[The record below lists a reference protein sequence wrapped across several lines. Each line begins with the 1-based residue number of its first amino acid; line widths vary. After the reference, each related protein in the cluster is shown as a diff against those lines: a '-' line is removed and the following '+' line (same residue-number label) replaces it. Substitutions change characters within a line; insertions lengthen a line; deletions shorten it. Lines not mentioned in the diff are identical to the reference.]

1 MKVVQELVA
10 YFDRRGQLSKKEV
23 RQLLDKGYL
32 ASDAP
37 PHMLELAGTVG
48 ATYYFRVRGETEG
61 PLWGTDIYT
70 GDFEPGGRSR
80 PCRSGQAGRD
90 RDPEGDDGSA
100 LARIQRLAAAWRHQ
114 SRFRPLRQRLQAIGD
129 LERVQI
135 RASSRQRRIMK
146 LRVSR

>member
-10 YFDRRGQLSKKEV
+10 YFDRRGQLSKKQV

-37 PHMLELAGTVG
+37 PHMLELSGTIG

-70 GDFEPGGRSR
+70 GDFEPVGRQPSM
-80 PCRSGQAGRD
+80 PVWSSPAN
-90 RDPEGDDGSA
+90 P
-100 LARIQRLAAAWRHQ
+100 
-114 SRFRPLRQRLQAIGD
+114 RF
-129 LERVQI
+129 
-135 RASSRQRRIMK
+135 
-146 LRVSR
+146 

>member
-48 ATYYFRVRGETEG
+48 TSYYFRVRGETEG

-70 GDFEPGGRSR
+70 GDSSLSVAAVHAGLVKPGDTAIVKVTNVAPLPEYKGSTRHGVTSHDFGRY
-80 PCRSGQAGRD
+80 
-90 RDPEGDDGSA
+90 GSA
-100 LARIQRLAAAWRHQ
+100 Y
-114 SRFRPLRQRLQAIGD
+114 
-129 LERVQI
+129 
-135 RASSRQRRIMK
+135 K
-146 LRVSR
+146 LGPI